1 MRRIILILT
10 LALLFACGREPQKKM
25 LDGFALGTTY
35 HIVYYGDKEITQYS
49 IDSLLNEFENSCS
62 VYRENS
68 RISKINTN
76 QSDSSDGNIT
86 ECIRVA
92 GIVNAASGG
101 AYDIT
106 IKPLVEAYGFYGNY
120 GHGAVNKDSLR
131 EVVGFDKIKVSD
143 GKVVKT
149 DPRVQIDL
157 NSLAKGYSVDLVSR
171 WIAQYGISDFLVE
184 IGGEIY
190 CSGDNLGKGWRVG
203 IDRPV
208 DGNFTPGAEMSMIL
222 TLKNRALATSGNYRR
237 NYTDSLGKRVNHT
250 FDPLTMESVVNN
262 MASVTILA
270 PTVVEADAY
279 ATAVM
284 AMGFEKGCA
293 MIEADK
299 TLEALF
305 IYHENDTLKTYST
318 KGLERCKI

>member
-1 MRRIILILT
+1 MKKIVFILT
-10 LALLFACGREPQKKM
+10 MAILLSCGKEPQKRV

-35 HIVYYGDKEITQYS
+35 HIVYYSDEEIAQYKV
-49 IDSLLNEFENSCS
+49 DSLLNDFENSCS

-68 RISKINTN
+68 VISKINN
-76 QSDSSDGNIT
+76 NLSDNSDSNIT

-92 GIVNAASGG
+92 GLVNAASGG

-106 IKPLVEAYGFYGNY
+106 IKPLVQAYGFYGTY
-120 GHGAVNKDSLR
+120 GHGTVNVDSLR
-131 EVVGFDKIKVSD
+131 EIVGFDKLQITD
-143 GKVVKT
+143 GKIVKA

-171 WIAQYGISDFLVE
+171 WLAARGISDFLVE

-203 IDRPV
+203 IDKPV
-208 DGNFTPGAEMSMIL
+208 DGNFTPGADMSMIL
-222 TLKNRALATSGNYRR
+222 TLENRALATSGNYRR
-237 NYTDSLGKRVNHT
+237 NYTDSMGNRVNHT
-250 FDPLTMESVVNN
+250 FDPLTMESVHNN

-284 AMGFEKGCA
+284 AMGFERGRK

-305 IYHENDTLKTYST
+305 IYYENDSLRSYST
-318 KGLERCKI
+318 KALEK

>member
-1 MRRIILILT
+1 MKKIVLILT
-10 LALLFACGREPQKKM
+10 MALLFACGKEPQKRV

-35 HIVYYGDKEITQYS
+35 HIVYYSDKEITQYS

-62 VYRENS
+62 VYRENALIS
-68 RISKINTN
+68 RINTN
-76 QSDSSDGNIT
+76 KTDSADANIT

-92 GIVNAASGG
+92 GIVNAASEG

-120 GHGAVNKDSLR
+120 GHGVVNKDSLR
-131 EVVGFDKIKVSD
+131 EMVGFDKIQVSN
-143 GKVVKT
+143 GRIIKA

-157 NSLAKGYSVDLVSR
+157 NSLAKGYSVDLVGR
-171 WIAQYGISDFLVE
+171 WIAAHGISDFLVE

-190 CSGDNLGKGWRVG
+190 CGGDNLGKGWRVG
-203 IDRPV
+203 IDKPV

-222 TLKNRALATSGNYRR
+222 TLENRALATSGNYRR
-237 NYTDSLGKRVNHT
+237 NYIDKDGKKVNHT
-250 FDPLTMESVVNN
+250 FDPLRMESVVNN

-279 ATAVM
+279 ATAIM
-284 AMGFEKGCA
+284 AMGFECGRA
-293 MIEADK
+293 MIEANK

-305 IYHENDTLKTYST
+305 IYYESDSLRSYET
-318 KGLERCKI
+318 KGLRK

>member
-1 MRRIILILT
+1 MRKIVLIVT
-10 LALLFACGREPQKKM
+10 MVLLLSCGREPQKRVM
-25 LDGFALGTTY
+25 DGFALGTTY
-35 HIVYYGDKEITQYS
+35 HIVYYGDDEIAQYS

-62 VYRENS
+62 VYRVDS
-68 RISKINTN
+68 RLSKINTN
-76 QSDSSDGNIT
+76 LSDSADANII

-92 GIVNAASGG
+92 GVVNAASGG

-106 IKPLVEAYGFYGNY
+106 IKPLVEAYGFYGTY
-120 GHGAVNKDSLR
+120 GHGAVNQDSLR
-131 EVVGFDKIKVSD
+131 AFVGFDKISVSN

-157 NSLAKGYSVDLVSR
+157 NSLAKGYSVDMVSR
-171 WIAQYGISDFLVE
+171 WFRERGISDFLVE
-184 IGGEIY
+184 IGGEVY

-208 DGNFTPGAEMSMIL
+208 DGNFTPGAEMSMVL
-222 TLKNRALATSGNYRR
+222 TLEDRALATSGNYRR

-284 AMGFEKGCA
+284 ALGFEKGRA

-305 IYHENDTLKTYST
+305 IYHEHDTLKTYST
-318 KGLERCKI
+318 KGLEACKI